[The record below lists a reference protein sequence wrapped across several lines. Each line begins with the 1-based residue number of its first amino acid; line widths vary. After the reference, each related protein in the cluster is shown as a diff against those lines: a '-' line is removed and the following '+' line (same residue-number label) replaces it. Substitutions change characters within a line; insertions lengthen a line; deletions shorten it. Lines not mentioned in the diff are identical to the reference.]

1 MRIKLT
7 AWTIFALFCGSFAY
21 ATPIL
26 YIFSNNSGF
35 TLDGVSYPGT
45 YLYDPGPRLT
55 LTLYA
60 DTDNV
65 VTSGD
70 FYTDTPGSQFIAN
83 RSAVGVVS
91 YGGLM
96 LATITDPVEFV
107 IDTEGDTS
115 YLVDGANQDIYLSAD
130 TRSYDGV
137 SDFGPSNT
145 LVYPT
150 PLGFNTSVG
159 ELTITDSRS
168 ESYFQASLSQTSPVP
183 EPASVI
189 FLGTGALGFLG
200 LFRRRLT
207 ES

>member
-7 AWTIFALFCGSFAY
+7 VWAMLALFCGSFAY

-26 YIFSNNSGF
+26 YTFSNNSGF
-35 TLDGVSYPGT
+35 TLGGVSYAGT

-91 YGGLM
+91 YGGLT

-115 YLVDGANQDIYLSAD
+115 YLVDGANQNIYISGD
-130 TRSYDGV
+130 SRSYDGV

-150 PLGFNTSVG
+150 PLGFNTSIG
-159 ELTITDSRS
+159 ELNITDSRS
-168 ESYFQASLSQTSPVP
+168 ESYFEASLSDAAPIP
-183 EPASVI
+183 EPASII
-189 FLGTGALGFLG
+189 FLGTGALGLLG
-200 LFRRRLT
+200 VFRRRLPVT
-207 ES
+207 